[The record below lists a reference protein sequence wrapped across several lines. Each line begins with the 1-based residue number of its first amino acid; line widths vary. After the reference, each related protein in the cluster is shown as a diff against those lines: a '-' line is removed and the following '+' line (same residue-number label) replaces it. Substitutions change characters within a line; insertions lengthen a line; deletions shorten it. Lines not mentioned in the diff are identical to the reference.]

1 MEATRGAGGG
11 RGYVAL
17 ILVSAKRKVF
27 LNGFNICS
35 RNERHLSEVPLALAI
50 LVLQQVTLALFPA
63 QNLPSTCHLESF
75 GDSLPG
81 LCFS

>member
-1 MEATRGAGGG
+1 MRMGA
-11 RGYVAL
+11 RYVAS
-17 ILVSAKRKVF
+17 IRVSAKRKVF
-27 LNGFNICS
+27 LNILDISSG
-35 RNERHLSEVPLALAI
+35 NERHLSEVPLAFAI
-50 LVLQQVTLALFPA
+50 LVLKQVSLTLFPA

>member
-1 MEATRGAGGG
+1 MRMGA
-11 RGYVAL
+11 RYVAS
-17 ILVSAKRKVF
+17 IRVSAKRKVF
-27 LNGFNICS
+27 LNILDVS
-35 RNERHLSEVPLALAI
+35 VRNERHLSEVPLALAI
-50 LVLQQVTLALFPA
+50 LVLQQVSLALFPA

>member
-1 MEATRGAGGG
+1 MRMGS
-11 RGYVAL
+11 RYVAS
-17 ILVSAKRKVF
+17 ILVSAKWKVF
-27 LNGFNICS
+27 LNVLNICI
-35 RNERHLSEVPLALAI
+35 RNERRLSEVPLALAI

>member
-1 MEATRGAGGG
+1 MEAIRDADGE

-17 ILVSAKRKVF
+17 ILGLGKRKVF
-27 LNGFNICS
+27 LNILNICI
-35 RNERHLSEVPLALAI
+35 RNERSLSEVTFALAI
-50 LVLQQVTLALFPA
+50 LVLKQVSLTLFPA

>member
-1 MEATRGAGGG
+1 MEARD
-11 RGYVAL
+11 
-17 ILVSAKRKVF
+17 IVSIRDLGKRKVF
-27 LNGFNICS
+27 LNILDVGIGNQ
-35 RNERHLSEVPLALAI
+35 RHSPEIALTLAV